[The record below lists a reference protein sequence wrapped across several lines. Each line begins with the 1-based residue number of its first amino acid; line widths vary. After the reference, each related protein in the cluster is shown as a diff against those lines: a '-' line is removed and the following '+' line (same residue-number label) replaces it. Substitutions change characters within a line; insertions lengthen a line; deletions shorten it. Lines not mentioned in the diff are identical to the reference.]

1 MATVSEPVEVTAPP
15 AFRRDHLA
23 HAWIGVKALSDAG
36 DALWTIAL
44 AWTAV
49 QVASPAVAGLIVA
62 AGTVPRAVILLFGGV
77 IADRADARRIMLAFN
92 VLRVGVLVAVAVW
105 VLTTPPSVAVLLL
118 AAIAFGVCD
127 AFYEPS
133 AGTIA
138 RQLVRAADLP
148 AYGAAAQTASRLGTM
163 GGAAIGGFV
172 VAHAGLAASAS
183 VNALTFTVVV
193 AFIAIW
199 LRPRFRLARAEKE
212 SALRGI
218 ARGFT
223 HLSVNPTTRT
233 LVIALSGLNL
243 AVGPAIG
250 LGLAL
255 RAHDEGW
262 GAQAVGL
269 FEALLGVGAALGSVS
284 VAKWRPRHEA
294 RAGFRGAGSARGRHR
309 GARVRSGL
317 DRRCSRVRDRCDRGI
332 RLGAA
337 QRHLLSDRRHG
348 LPRPDGRAHAP
359 RRRLSDAA
367 RDGRLR
373 RSRIGND
380 RRGAVRTL
388 RGRDD
393 GPDDPAVEEPD
404 VPHPVL
410 ESPALRGRNKK
421 ASGEPEAFSVV

>member
-1 MATVSEPVEVTAPP
+1 MATVSDPVEIVAPP
-15 AFRRDHLA
+15 AFRRDRLV
-23 HAWIGVKALSDAG
+23 HAWIGVKAFSDAG

-49 QVASPAVAGLIVA
+49 QIASPAIAGLIVA

-77 IADRADARRIMLAFN
+77 LADRLDARRIMLVFN

-105 VLTTPPSVAVLLL
+105 VLATPPSVAVLLF

-138 RQLVRAADLP
+138 RQLVRSADLP

-172 VAHAGLAASAS
+172 VAHAGLAGSAS
-183 VNALTFTVVV
+183 VNALTFTLVV

-218 ARGFT
+218 ARGFS
-223 HLSVNPTTRT
+223 HLSANPTTRT

-250 LGLAL
+250 IGLAL
-255 RAHDEGW
+255 RAHAEGW

-269 FEALLGVGAALGSVS
+269 FEALLGLGAALGAIS
-284 VAKWRPRHEA
+284 VAKLRPRHEA
-294 RAGFRGAGSARGRHR
+294 RGGFWALVVQGAGIIALGFGPAWSVGVAAFVIGATAGYASVLLSATFSATVDTAYLGRMGSLTRLGDDCLMPLAMAGFGALASSTALWVPFALFG
-309 GARVRSGL
+309 GAMMAL
-317 DRRCSRVRDRCDRGI
+317 MI
-332 RLGAA
+332 LP
-337 QRHLLSDRRHG
+337 LSNSTF
-348 LPRPDGRAHAP
+348 RAMS
-359 RRRLSDAA
+359 LK
-367 RDGRLR
+367 
-373 RSRIGND
+373 
-380 RRGAVRTL
+380 T
-388 RGRDD
+388 
-393 GPDDPAVEEPD
+393 D
-404 VPHPVL
+404 V
-410 ESPALRGRNKK
+410 
-421 ASGEPEAFSVV
+421 